1 MNKVE
6 CPICG
11 NKVEFQNTPEE
22 NEIINCAECNN
33 RLIVKKVDGNQITL
47 EEAPQIEEDWGE

>member
-1 MNKVE
+1 MNKTE

-11 NKVEFQNTPEE
+11 NKVEFQNIPEE

-33 RLIVKKVDGNQITL
+33 RLIVKKIDGNQIAL